1 MVAHIFDLFN
11 KHRKYIW
18 QNMILVYEN
27 TLRKLGTEGN
37 FGSNSKESA
46 GNAGV
51 PVQLLGQEDLLE
63 KEWLTIHS
71 SMVAWRIP
79 WRGGWQVTV
88 QSVPKSQT
96 RLGD

>member
-1 MVAHIFDLFN
+1 
-11 KHRKYIW
+11 
-18 QNMILVYEN
+18 MILVYEN

-63 KEWLTIHS
+63 KEWLTTHS

-79 WRGGWQVTV
+79 WTEEPGRLLSRVSLRVRHDWVT
-88 QSVPKSQT
+88 KTHFSQP
-96 RLGD
+96 DKEHHQQ